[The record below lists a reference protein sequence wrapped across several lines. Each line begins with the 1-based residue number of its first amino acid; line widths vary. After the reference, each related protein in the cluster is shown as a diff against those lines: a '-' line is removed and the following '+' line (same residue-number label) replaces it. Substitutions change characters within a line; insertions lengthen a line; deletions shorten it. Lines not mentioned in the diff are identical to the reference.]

1 MSTEKVTAHVKRIT
15 VGDSAFVGVYPPNV
29 YLVAGDGKAVFIDT
43 AYGKDEEVEAQLEA
57 WESLGK
63 PTVEGI
69 VLTHRHGDHIGGA
82 VRLSEATG
90 GPIISSAC
98 ERAAIDADLKGGRV
112 ARAVR
117 SGETMGLGDAT
128 LEFIETPGH
137 TLGSLCIYLREDDVL
152 FSGDMILGTGTTV
165 ISPEHGDMRLYIESL
180 RKLLDYDAAIIA
192 PGHGPEIS
200 EANAKI
206 QSLID
211 HRLDREAQILRLID
225 EGKQTIEALF
235 EAIYPELHPGLHDVA
250 RSQIRAH
257 LVKLE
262 QDRKVQVFDAHIST
276 GG

>member
-1 MSTEKVTAHVKRIT
+1 MSTEKVTAHVHRTT
-15 VGDSAFVGVYPPNV
+15 VGEGAFAGVYAPNV
-29 YLVAGDGKAVFIDT
+29 YLVVGEGKAAFIDT
-43 AYGKDEEVEAQLEA
+43 AYGRDEEVDAQLQA

-63 PTVEGI
+63 PSVEGI

-90 GPIISSAC
+90 GPIVSSAD
-98 ERAAIDADLKGGRV
+98 EQSAIDADLKGGKV
-112 ARAVR
+112 GRAVR
-117 SGETMGLGDAT
+117 SGETLDLGHAT

-137 TLGSLCIYLREDDVL
+137 TLGSLCVYLREDDVL

-165 ISPEHGDMRLYIESL
+165 VSPEHGDMRLYIESL

-192 PGHGPEIS
+192 PGHGPEIHG
-200 EANAKI
+200 ANTKI
-206 QSLID
+206 RSLID
-211 HRLDREAQILRLID
+211 HRLDREAQILRLIG

-235 EAIYPELHPGLHDVA
+235 EAIYPELHPGLHDTA

-262 QDRKVQVFDAHIST
+262 QDGRVQSANERFSVS
-276 GG
+276 G